1 MYTYQYIFNQ
11 ANSHMQEEQ
20 STVHEQTANPQTPMA
35 ATAPQSTLAKDLMI
49 PVSIVLAG
57 IFVGAGL
64 YFSNGTGGSNVAG
77 APVPAE
83 QVAQADNT
91 DKVNP
96 ISAEDDY
103 FKGNIDAPIQI
114 IEFSDYDCPFC
125 SRFHDVMNAVV
136 EKYPE
141 EVVWTY
147 RHFPIEQLHPQ
158 APAVAIAAE
167 CVGELGGNDAFWTFT
182 DAYFAARGA
191 QDGTAHDVLIPRLAL
206 EAGVTQGA
214 FTSCFESG
222 DMTVRVQADMT
233 NAGETGGG
241 GTPWSILIG
250 PSGKTYPI
258 NGALPQSA
266 IEQLISVAKA
276 EA

>member
-1 MYTYQYIFNQ
+1 
-11 ANSHMQEEQ
+11 MQEEQ
-20 STVHEQTANPQTPMA
+20 VNASTSSVPTEASL
-35 ATAPQSTLAKDLMI
+35 ATVAPKSTLIKDLMI

-57 IFVGAGL
+57 FLVGVGL
-64 YFSNGTGGSNVAG
+64 YFSNGDGGSNVAG
-77 APVPAE
+77 APFAPE
-83 QVAQADNT
+83 QVAQADST
-91 DKVNP
+91 DKVIP

-125 SRFHDVMNAVV
+125 SRFHDTMNNVM
-136 EKYPE
+136 EKYPDD
-141 EVVWTY
+141 VVWAY

-158 APAVAIAAE
+158 ATAVAIAAE
-167 CVGELGGNDAFWTFT
+167 CVGELAGNEGFWSFS
-182 DAYFAARGA
+182 DAYLTARGSGD
-191 QDGTAHDVLIPRLAL
+191 QTAHDVLIPRLAL

-214 FTSCFESG
+214 FTTCFESG
-222 DMTVRVQADMT
+222 DMTDRIQADVT

>member
-1 MYTYQYIFNQ
+1 
-11 ANSHMQEEQ
+11 MQDEHTPTEPQ
-20 STVHEQTANPQTPMA
+20 KASSQTPVA
-35 ATAPQSTLAKDLMI
+35 AAAPQSTLAKDLMI

-64 YFSNGTGGSNVAG
+64 YFSAGTGGG
-77 APVPAE
+77 ATAPAPSAPA
-83 QVAQADNT
+83 QAAQADNT
-91 DKVNP
+91 DKVKP

-103 FKGNIDAPIQI
+103 FKGDIDAPIQI
-114 IEFSDYDCPFC
+114 VEFSDYDCPFC

-136 EKYPE
+136 EKYPDD
-141 EVVWTY
+141 VVWTY

-167 CVGELGGNDAFWTFT
+167 CVGELEGNDAFWSFT
-182 DAYFAARGA
+182 DAYFQARGA

-206 EAGVTQGA
+206 AAGVTQA
-214 FTSCFESG
+214 DFTTCFESG
-222 DMTVRVQADMT
+222 DMTARVQADMQ
-233 NAGETGGG
+233 NAGETGGR

-258 NGALPQSA
+258 NGALPQSS

>member
-1 MYTYQYIFNQ
+1 
-11 ANSHMQEEQ
+11 MQEDH
-20 STVHEQTANPQTPMA
+20 TNTH
-35 ATAPQSTLAKDLMI
+35 TAPAQTSMPAVASQSTLVKDLMI

-57 IFVGAGL
+57 IFIGAGL
-64 YFSNGTGGSNVAG
+64 YFSGGTGGSNVAG
-77 APVPAE
+77 GPVPAE
-83 QVAQADNT
+83 QVAQVDNT
-91 DKVNP
+91 DKVKP

-114 IEFSDYDCPFC
+114 VEFSDYDCPFC

-136 EKYPE
+136 EKYPDD
-141 EVVWTY
+141 VVWTY

-167 CVGELGGNDAFWTFT
+167 CVGEIEGNDAFWTFT

-206 EAGVTQGA
+206 EAGVAQEPFVT
-214 FTSCFESG
+214 CFESG
-222 DMTVRVQADMT
+222 NMTARVQADMT
-233 NAGETGGG
+233 NARETGGG

-266 IEQLISVAKA
+266 IEQLITVAKA

>member
-1 MYTYQYIFNQ
+1 
-11 ANSHMQEEQ
+11 MQEEQ
-20 STVHEQTANPQTPMA
+20 PTINTQTADPQTPLA
-35 ATAPQSTLAKDLMI
+35 AAAPQSTLAKDLMI

-57 IFVGAGL
+57 VLVGAGL
-64 YFSNGTGGSNVAG
+64 YFSSGTGGGSVAV
-77 APVPAE
+77 APASPD

-125 SRFHDVMNAVV
+125 SRFHDVMNTVV
-136 EKYPE
+136 EKYPDD
-141 EVVWTY
+141 VVWTY

-158 APAVAIAAE
+158 APAVAVAAE

-182 DAYFAARGA
+182 DAYLAARGA

-206 EAGVTQGA
+206 EAGVTQEA
-214 FTSCFESG
+214 FTTCFESG
-222 DMTVRVQADMT
+222 EMTARVQADMT
-233 NAGETGGG
+233 NAQETGGG

-258 NGALPQSA
+258 NGALPLSA

>member
-1 MYTYQYIFNQ
+1 M
-11 ANSHMQEEQ
+11 MPEEQ
-20 STVHEQTANPQTPMA
+20 TTAPQSDVSTV
-35 ATAPQSTLAKDLMI
+35 APQSTLVKDLMI

-57 IFVGAGL
+57 VFVGAGL
-64 YFSNGTGGSNVAG
+64 YFSNGSGGSAAVAPVAG
-77 APVPAE
+77 EP
-83 QVAQADNT
+83 VAQADNT

-96 ISAEDDY
+96 ITAEDDY
-103 FKGNIDAPIQI
+103 FKGNLDAPIQI
-114 IEFSDYDCPFC
+114 VEFSDYDCPFC
-125 SRFHDVMNAVV
+125 SRFHDTMNSIV

-141 EVVWTY
+141 DVVWAY

-167 CVGELGGNDAFWTFT
+167 CVGKLEGNEGFWTFS
-182 DAYFAARGA
+182 DGYFAARGA
-191 QDGTAHDVLIPRLAL
+191 QDATPHDVLIPKLAL
-206 EAGVTQGA
+206 EAGVSQAA
-214 FTSCFESG
+214 FTECFESG
-222 DMTVRVQADMT
+222 EMTANVQSDMT

-258 NGALPQSA
+258 NGALPETA
-266 IEQLISVAKA
+266 IEQLINLAKA